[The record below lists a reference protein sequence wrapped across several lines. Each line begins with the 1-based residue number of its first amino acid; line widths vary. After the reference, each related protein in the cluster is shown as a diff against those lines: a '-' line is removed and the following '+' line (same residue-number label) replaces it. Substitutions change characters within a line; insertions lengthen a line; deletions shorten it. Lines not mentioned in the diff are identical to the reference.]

1 MTGVDILA
9 MEEVAV
15 EWTFNWTAFWI
26 VFAIVSIGG
35 LVYSIYKVVRDG
47 YSWPLIPALTLVF
60 MAFGVGFGALM
71 GKGLE
76 TPIKYAPQY
85 KVTISDEV
93 SMTEFLE
100 KYEIIE
106 TEGKIYTV
114 REKTNG

>member
-15 EWTFNWTAFWI
+15 EFAFNWTWFWV
-26 VFAIVSIGG
+26 VFAAFTLIGLIG
-35 LVYSIYKVVRDG
+35 SCCMFISGSHTWFIIPCMTMLFALVGATLGCGVMELEKIPTKYK
-47 YSWPLIPALTLVF
+47 
-60 MAFGVGFGALM
+60 
-71 GKGLE
+71 
-76 TPIKYAPQY
+76 PQY

-114 REKTNG
+114 REK